1 MKRLTMVLIGAI
13 ALALTADTLMAQ
25 PPGGRGPRPGQR
37 PGGPDARSPGGRQP
51 GGQQPGGMAGRG
63 PDQGFRPPMM
73 PLMRALDADG
83 DGELSAEEIE
93 NATTALKKLDTNDDG
108 KLTRDELRPQFGG
121 PGGQGDFRGPGR
133 GGPGGEGDS
142 RGPGRGGP
150 GAGGPGRGGPAAGGP
165 GQGRPGGV
173 GFVERLMSL
182 DEDGDGKVGKDELPE
197 RMQRMLDRADTNK
210 DGTIDKEEAEKMA
223 EQFERRGAGQPR
235 GAGRGP
241 GAGGEGQRRARPARP
256 E

>member
-13 ALALTADTLMAQ
+13 ALALTADTLTAQ
-25 PPGGRGPRPGQR
+25 PPDGRGPRPGQR
-37 PGGPDARSPGGRQP
+37 PGGPDTRQTGGRQA

-93 NATTALKKLDTNDDG
+93 NATAALKKLDTDKDG
-108 KLTRDELRPQFGG
+108 KLTRDELRPQFGR

-150 GAGGPGRGGPAAGGP
+150 AAGGR
-165 GQGRPGGV
+165 GQERPGG
-173 GFVERLMSL
+173 GNFVERLMGL
-182 DEDGDGKVGKDELPE
+182 DEDGDGKVSKDELPE
-197 RMQRMLDRADTNK
+197 RMQRILDRADANK
-210 DGTIDKEEAEKMA
+210 DGAIDRAEAEKMA
-223 EQFERRGAGQPR
+223 EQFERRGAEQPR
-235 GAGRGP
+235 GAGQRRDADRGP
-241 GAGGEGQRRARPARP
+241 AEAGGEGQRRGRPARP